1 MMQFVKDLLAK
12 PYPPQTKEEVER
24 LLEELFRIGK
34 TDDFLS
40 ERPGGGF
47 NSQCR
52 HIRTI
57 EIGKRLDQIGGL
69 ELMEYANRQ
78 VRRKIG
84 KQLSSHLEYAW
95 NGVGKW
101 MA

>member
-1 MMQFVKDLLAK
+1 MLFLRDLFAK
-12 PYPPQTKEEVER
+12 PYPSQHKEEVER
-24 LLEELFRIGK
+24 LLEELIRIGK
-34 TDDFLS
+34 SDDYLS

-52 HIRTI
+52 HIRTR

-69 ELMEYANRQ
+69 ELMEYANRF
-78 VRRKIG
+78 VKRKAG

-95 NGVGKW
+95 TEIGKW

>member
-1 MMQFVKDLLAK
+1 MQYLKDLLAK
-12 PYPPQTKEEVER
+12 PYPPQNKEEVER
-24 LLEELFRIGK
+24 LLDELLRIGRS
-34 TDDFLS
+34 DDYLS
-40 ERPGGGF
+40 ERPGAGF

-69 ELMEYANRQ
+69 GLMEYANRL
-78 VRRKIG
+78 VRRKLN
-84 KQLSSHLEYAW
+84 KQISAHLEYAW
-95 NGVGKW
+95 GGVGKW